1 MKKKQFV
8 FIIIFSIIIM
18 GVIVYSVSSGPG
30 IKIRVDGDGVFLK
43 HNLRGEKYTVVWEC
57 DAGSLSSVSN
67 NQNYKAPPKS
77 PYYLYVGLNDK
88 VKWSPKDDDGF
99 SYSTATLKAHIY
111 KYEGENCYSKCD
123 SKVYTDM
130 LTLSIQNNK
139 LVQTDKRIFGNPVRK
154 NSDDNWQQILVLD
167 QQKKYVTLRYR
178 FGKTL
183 NSLERICWK
192 TNVTS
197 LCDAT
202 FQDAPI
208 YVPYGFNNEQ
218 YFFDNNTVCYD
229 FSKFNNVYF
238 DGTNVEQYP
247 ANIKIQAFVVDK
259 KKKYTNIA
267 NLSIKY
273 YYGEEDYY
281 SFSS

>member
-1 MKKKQFV
+1 MKRICLIVLSFFALLMSGCSNKSELYLTTAEPFTAEQLRNSDLQDIESDSNLENVQVHKKNDNTTAMFLYAAPIEHSHNHIIKDGNGYLAEGSYFNKSFPVELSEV
-8 FIIIFSIIIM
+8 FPIE
-18 GVIVYSVSSGPG
+18 VSS
-30 IKIRVDGDGVFLK
+30 
-43 HNLRGEKYTVVWEC
+43 N
-57 DAGSLSSVSN
+57 
-67 NQNYKAPPKS
+67 
-77 PYYLYVGLNDK
+77 
-88 VKWSPKDDDGF
+88 
-99 SYSTATLKAHIY
+99 
-111 KYEGENCYSKCD
+111 
-123 SKVYTDM
+123 M

-178 FGKTL
+178 FGKVL

-273 YYGEEDYY
+273 YYGEEDCY